1 MVSEAL
7 DALQAENLLS
17 DQRFTEQFVT
27 QRAERGKG
35 PVRIRHELRER
46 GVGRELADRSLE
58 DDELDWCRRAWQARC
73 KRFGAAPPEEY
84 AERMRQARFLEYRGF
99 DGEQI
104 RYALG
109 AGDDG
114 HEDQ

>member
-1 MVSEAL
+1 
-7 DALQAENLLS
+7 
-17 DQRFTEQFVT
+17 
-27 QRAERGKG
+27 
-35 PVRIRHELRER
+35 
-46 GVGRELADRSLE
+46 
-58 DDELDWCRRAWQARC
+58 
-73 KRFGAAPPEEY
+73 
-84 AERMRQARFLEYRGF
+84 MRQARFLEYRGF